1 METRFLKPA
10 VKALRQMDEKTR
22 SRMLAAIEGLTLTP
36 PVGDIK
42 PLIGVSGKFRLR
54 VGKYRVIYSY
64 GEDGGIIIL
73 YVEDIGSRG
82 DIYK

>member
-22 SRMLAAIEGLTLTP
+22 ARMLSAIEGLTLNP
-36 PVGDIK
+36 PAGDIK
-42 PLIGVSGKFRLR
+42 PMVGETGKYRLR

-64 GEDGGIIIL
+64 GEDGGIVIL

>member
-10 VKALRQMDEKTR
+10 VKTLRQMDEKTR
-22 SRMLAAIEGLTLTP
+22 ARMLSAIEGLTLNP
-36 PVGDIK
+36 PTGDIK
-42 PLIGVSGKFRLR
+42 PLVGETGKYRLR

-64 GEDGGIIIL
+64 GEDGGIVIL